1 MGRKLAVILVVLL
14 LLLLVIPLGIGM
26 VMAPC
31 PECDAGTL
39 MGAIMACVAILLAS
53 TLLLLSGATGSHRP
67 DLYRF
72 RAPPFIRN
80 PDPPPR
86 PA

>member
-1 MGRKLAVILVVLL
+1 MGRKLAVILVILL

-39 MGAIMACVAILLAS
+39 MNAITACATVLLAS
-53 TLLLLSGATGSHRP
+53 ALLLLSGTTGSYQP

-72 RAPPFIRN
+72 RAPPFIRS